1 MIIDKLY
8 ERAVNVSPVCVG
20 LDFRIEFLPE
30 YMEGTNIPLA
40 RKIFEFNKAI
50 IDSTQD
56 LVACFKLQIACYEAY
71 GMEGMKA
78 YSETVKYLKEKDLLI
93 IGDVKRGDIS
103 STAKMYAKAHFEGD
117 FEVDFMTINA
127 YMGED
132 CVSPYYEYVKDHNKG
147 LFILLKT
154 SNGSAKDFQD
164 LIVDNEELY
173 LNVAKKISEW
183 GSDYI
188 GTSKFSSLGAVVGL
202 TNPEDFEKIKKASP
216 NTFYLIPGYGAQGGS
231 SKELKILFKD
241 GLCGVVNSSRGIIA
255 AHKGVCEDKNFTDIT
270 RQAVINMKEEIATCL

>member
-30 YMEGTNIPLA
+30 YMEGTNIPLT

-50 IDSTQD
+50 IDATHD
-56 LVACFKLQIACYEAY
+56 LVACYKLQIACYEAY
-71 GMEGMKA
+71 GIEGMKA

-132 CVSPYYEYVKDHNKG
+132 SVSPYYEHIKNSNKG
-147 LFILLKT
+147 LFVLLKT
-154 SNGSAKDFQD
+154 SNDSAKDFQD
-164 LIVDNEELY
+164 LKVSDEELY
-173 LNVAKKISEW
+173 LKVGSKISDW
-183 GSDYI
+183 GKDFI
-188 GTSKFSSLGAVVGL
+188 GESKFSSIGAVVGL
-202 TNPEDFEKIKKASP
+202 TNPDDFEKIKKASP

-255 AHKGVCEDKNFTDIT
+255 AHKGVCEDKNFNEIT
-270 RQAVINMKEEIATCL
+270 RKAVMSMKEEIATCL